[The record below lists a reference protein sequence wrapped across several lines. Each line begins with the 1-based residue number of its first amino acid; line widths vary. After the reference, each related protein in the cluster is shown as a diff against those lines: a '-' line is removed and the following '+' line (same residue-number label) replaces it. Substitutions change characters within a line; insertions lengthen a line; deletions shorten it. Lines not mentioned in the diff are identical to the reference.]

1 MSIKS
6 WVIKRV
12 VKKEI
17 KELMED
23 QRMNNIVKAMSGK
36 KTYLTA
42 VLIGVLATLE
52 HLGYIDKETSKTI
65 FEMLVGLGLA
75 ALKASK

>member
-1 MSIKS
+1 MKS
-6 WVIKRV
+6 WVVQLYLKKR
-12 VKKEI
+12 I

-23 QRMNNIVKAMSGK
+23 QTMNNIVKAMSGK

-42 VLIGVLATLE
+42 VLIGILATFE